1 MRRSPGV
8 IKTKG
13 SNGAIRPI
21 RINLT
26 IGLRLILPSI
36 DRVPETEI
44 MLQYREDGVVI
55 LNGIKTNRTMKKA
68 KSRVV
73 M

>member
-21 RINLT
+21 KINLT
-26 IGLRLILPSI
+26 IGLRLILSI

-55 LNGIKTNRTMKKA
+55 LNGITTNRIMKKE
-68 KSRVV
+68 KSKVV
-73 M
+73 I